1 MGFLCPWRKTVNGR
15 TRAYRAESF
24 AGGGQGTGMLPAP
37 TAIQAVNPAPA
48 LGSAKIRS
56 RPNLAGDGS
65 AQAPEKFAAETAMTE
80 TADHFLIDAPFLT
93 SFRIAHPN
101 ANPRLAPD
109 ASLSNASTPAAAT
122 DQAKAALASFRPQ
135 RETSQPSTPA
145 ATAQANAA
153 LASFRPRQRET
164 SQAPS
169 GVSVSPP
176 ASMAA
181 AGANTTSV
189 APGAAARA
197 KATYG
202 GEAAYT
208 SGSKG
213 FGPGP
218 SVKHLPPGGVKDP
231 AAGADSVCLPRSSPC
246 SLLMSVALPCTDSL
260 RLLFA

>member
-1 MGFLCPWRKTVNGR
+1 MGFLRPWRKTVNGR
-15 TRAYRAESF
+15 SRAYRAESV
-24 AGGGQGTGMLPAP
+24 AGGGQGTGMLPGP
-37 TAIQAVNPAPA
+37 TALQAVNPAPA

-122 DQAKAALASFRPQ
+122 DQAKAAFASFRPQ

-164 SQAPS
+164 SQPPS
-169 GVSVSPP
+169 AVSVSPP

-218 SVKHLPPGGVKDP
+218 SVKHLPPGGVKDL
-231 AAGADSVCLPRSSPC
+231 AAGADSVRLPRSSPC
-246 SLLMSVALPCTDSL
+246 SLLTPVALPCTDSL